1 MTQEIYLFNDT
12 ETTNFPKKGAAIQEG
27 QGRVCQ
33 LALLLTDGKGK
44 SLAKFSTLIKPDGW
58 IIGEG
63 AQKVHGITM
72 EECERFG
79 VPAKT
84 AFAMYNN
91 FCSKAT
97 LRVAHNDEFDNNMMS
112 IEQAYYNA
120 SVSANVNIKLKSFCT
135 MKSNTHITPGGK
147 WPKLDFTLQH
157 YTGRS
162 LGDTA
167 HDAMFDAEA
176 CRDIFLAQMT
186 RKAA

>member
-1 MTQEIYLFNDT
+1 MDIYLFNDT
-12 ETTNFPKKGAAIQEG
+12 ETTGFAKQGEYIQEG

-33 LALLLTDGKGK
+33 IALLLTDAAGK

-97 LRVAHNDEFDNNMMS
+97 LRVAHNDEFDNKMMK

-120 SVSANVNIKLKSFCT
+120 SLQANVDIKLKSFCT

-147 WPKLDFTLQH
+147 WPKLEFTLQH

-162 LGDTA
+162 LCDTA

-176 CRDIFLAQMT
+176 CRDIYFAMQMK
-186 RKAA
+186 KAA